1 MDVIQRCPFNWKQT
15 SNTSSWM
22 KGQVSKEIVV
32 LPIYVINSID
42 NSKLPNKLVLLV
54 FISTQCQIQNGNY
67 WMMQL
72 KESTYC
78 VSWKSSQHNWSQ
90 ASKER
95 PRSFLTHLKCYNAH
109 SVRKITL
116 RKLLLASLSVTWREW
131 VMFFCLDGMQVLSKL
146 TKSCDQVRWPG
157 PDHRPLHAKSSAVIM
172 GFTVSTSPSVSHT
185 MRLTK
190 LNWHALQQQIRRTEL
205 TMCLKTSLTPFG

>member
-1 MDVIQRCPFNWKQT
+1 M
-15 SNTSSWM
+15 
-22 KGQVSKEIVV
+22 V

-42 NSKLPNKLVLLV
+42 NSKLPNKLVFLV
-54 FISTQCQIQNGNY
+54 FISTQCQIQNGNH

-116 RKLLLASLSVTWREW
+116 RRLLLTSLSVTWREW

-157 PDHRPLHAKSSAVIM
+157 QVTRTRPQASSCKVQRGNHGLYSIHV
-172 GFTVSTSPSVSHT
+172 TLSITNSET
-185 MRLTK
+185 DQTK
-190 LNWHALQQQIRRTEL
+190 LTCSAATNL
-205 TMCLKTSLTPFG
+205 

>member
-1 MDVIQRCPFNWKQT
+1 M
-15 SNTSSWM
+15 
-22 KGQVSKEIVV
+22 V

-72 KESTYC
+72 RESTYC

-131 VMFFCLDGMQVLSKL
+131 VMFFCLDGMQVLSLDKVMWPGQV
-146 TKSCDQVRWPG
+146 TRSGDQVRWPG
-157 PDHRPLHAKSSAVIM
+157 PDHRPLHAKFSAVIM

>member
-32 LPIYVINSID
+32 LPIYVLNSID

-54 FISTQCQIQNGNY
+54 FISTQCQIQNGNH

-116 RKLLLASLSVTWREW
+116 WRLLLTSLSVTWREW
-131 VMFFCLDGMQVLSKL
+131 VMFFCLDGMQVLSLDK
-146 TKSCDQVRWPG
+146 VMWPG
-157 PDHRPLHAKSSAVIM
+157 QVTRSGDQDPTTGLFM
-172 GFTVSTSPSVSHT
+172 QSPA
-185 MRLTK
+185 R
-190 LNWHALQQQIRRTEL
+190 
-205 TMCLKTSLTPFG
+205 